1 MALEIER
8 KFLVIGDAWKDH
20 VTDQFQ
26 LKQGYLQL
34 TPERTVRIRT
44 AEKEAFL
51 TIKGKTTGISRVE
64 FEYAIPFKE
73 GLELLKLSENEPI
86 EKIRHIVVHHGI
98 TWEIDV
104 FEGLNAGLIL
114 AEVELQTEHQEI
126 SLPEWV
132 GKEVSQDARYYN
144 AALSIQPYSQWE

>member
-20 VTDQFQ
+20 LTDQFQ
-26 LKQGYLQL
+26 LKQGYLQS

-64 FEYAIPFKE
+64 YEYAIPFKE
-73 GLELLKLSENEPI
+73 GLELLKL
-86 EKIRHIVVHHGI
+86 R
-98 TWEIDV
+98 
-104 FEGLNAGLIL
+104 
-114 AEVELQTEHQEI
+114 
-126 SLPEWV
+126 
-132 GKEVSQDARYYN
+132 
-144 AALSIQPYSQWE
+144 

>member
-8 KFLVIGDAWKDH
+8 KFLVIGDAWKNH

-26 LKQGYLQL
+26 LKQGYLQS

-44 AEKEAFL
+44 AEKKAFL

-64 FEYAIPFKE
+64 YEYAIPFKE

-98 TWEIDV
+98 TWEVDV

-144 AALSIQPYSQWE
+144 AALSIQPYSQWD

>member
-20 VTDQFQ
+20 ITDQFQ

-64 FEYAIPFKE
+64 YEYAIPFKE
-73 GLELLKLSENEPI
+73 GLELLKLSENKLI

-114 AEVELQTEHQEI
+114 AEVELQTEHQEL
-126 SLPEWV
+126 SLPKWV

>member
-1 MALEIER
+1 MSVEIER
-8 KFLVIGDAWKDH
+8 KFLVIGDAWKNH
-20 VTDQFQ
+20 VSGQFQ
-26 LKQGYLQL
+26 LKQGYLQS

-64 FEYAIPFKE
+64 YEYAIPFEE
-73 GLELLKLSENEPI
+73 GLELIKLSENKPI

>member
-8 KFLVIGDAWKDH
+8 KFLVIGDAWKNH

-26 LKQGYLQL
+26 LKQGYLQS

-64 FEYAIPFKE
+64 YEYAIPFKE

-86 EKIRHIVVHHGI
+86 EKIRHIVFHHGI

-104 FEGLNAGLIL
+104 FEGLNTGLIL

>member
-26 LKQGYLQL
+26 LKQGYLQS

-44 AEKEAFL
+44 AEKKAFL

-64 FEYAIPFKE
+64 YEYAIPFKE

-98 TWEIDV
+98 TWEVDV

-144 AALSIQPYSQWE
+144 AALSIQPYSQWD